1 MENDN
6 IKVPTADELNE
17 GSNTS
22 TADASTP
29 NDGNAVD
36 ETVEGEK
43 KAPITAPNNENDIAN
58 DNTPKGESQG
68 ESSTPTGDTLTDGN
82 NVTDEGSNT
91 NKEEF
96 VLTIDND
103 TWFSVSQ
110 AKKTFGF
117 TRDLLRSR
125 YRNNNIPYKQVDGKY
140 FFRESDL
147 QALKAELDAK
157 TPRQITPL
165 KVQVTD
171 TSTTTAIVP
180 AANIALADI
189 ATLTAEIKFYDRQ
202 MKISSCKYSFE
213 IGARLIAAKKL
224 VKHGEWKGWL
234 ENNFSYTQNFAN
246 RLMAIAE
253 RFSKYAASH
262 NFDQLTTSH
271 WIELL
276 ALPTGNEEEFLADND
291 VANMTSKQTRQAV
304 ADVKNAMQAE
314 IDKINADNDAL
325 SKKLANAEIMLSNA
339 ENELKNLREKP
350 VDVKAVEMPKDY
362 SATKKANDALTK
374 ENTEL
379 KAKIDTLKGDSGL
392 LKSNAIT
399 LMNQLINFAKALSDV
414 DEEDFKAAVTHYGE
428 LTSVIT
434 DVARRIQALK
444 DGE

>member
-1 MENDN
+1 MEIDN
-6 IKVPTADELNE
+6 IKVPTANELNE
-17 GSNTS
+17 GSN
-22 TADASTP
+22 A
-29 NDGNAVD
+29 G
-36 ETVEGEK
+36 K
-43 KAPITAPNNENDIAN
+43 K
-58 DNTPKGESQG
+58 
-68 ESSTPTGDTLTDGN
+68 
-82 NVTDEGSNT
+82 
-91 NKEEF
+91 EF
-96 VLTIDND
+96 VLTLDSD
-103 TWFSVSQ
+103 TWYSMTQ
-110 AKKTFGF
+110 AQNTFGF

-140 FFRESDL
+140 YFRESDL

-171 TSTTTAIVP
+171 TSTTKTLVP

-189 ATLTAEIKFYDRQ
+189 DTLTAEIKFYDRQ

-339 ENELKNLREKP
+339 ENELKHLREKP
-350 VDVKAVEMPKDY
+350 VDVKAVEKPTDY
-362 SATKKANDALTK
+362 EETKKANTALTK
-374 ENTEL
+374 ENTAL

-399 LMNQLINFAKALSDV
+399 LMNQLINFAKALSNV
-414 DEEDFKAAVTHYGE
+414 DEENLVAAVKHFGE
-428 LTSVIT
+428 SVNVIA
-434 DVARRIQALK
+434 DVAHRIKKA
-444 DGE
+444 GE